1 MGAWDHAQADNHLAY
16 SPAGAERSPKLLR
29 VAAGRVGGL
38 RRLKGE
44 TAMPGRASCSVRPRQ
59 EPQGPE
65 PCVAFRLEGAGEAEV
80 SCQEIHSWKRRNGS
94 QENGAEAVRP
104 PSWDTEELPTGTEKS

>member
-16 SPAGAERSPKLLR
+16 SPEGAERSPKLRR

-44 TAMPGRASCSVRPRQ
+44 MTMHGRASCSVRPRQ

-65 PCVAFRLEGAGEAEV
+65 PCVAFRLEGAGGGRSVMPRNPFLEKEE
-80 SCQEIHSWKRRNGS
+80 QFPGKRG
-94 QENGAEAVRP
+94 
-104 PSWDTEELPTGTEKS
+104 